1 MQSVDLSPRKP
12 DRLTYGVDER
22 PPTSAIWAVALQQ
35 AVLVLV
41 FMIYPVAAA
50 QAIGLSPEQTA
61 SLVAAT
67 LLAVALA
74 TFLQSRRPPIGSG
87 TLAVQIPT
95 PVMLPAIVQA
105 GTAGGLGLIA
115 GMTILLALGEGVVAR
130 LLKRLRAWFPPEV
143 CGVVVLMLGVSIAAP
158 AVRYFTGATPDSK
171 GLMQPHAA
179 HLAVAV
185 ATLLTVVAAA
195 LFGRG
200 PIRLFA
206 LGFGLVGG
214 VVVSWAVGL
223 IDPVSLQSVHA
234 APWVGWP
241 HIDWPR
247 PTLDLT
253 FVPLFLLMAVI
264 NCVDNLGVLVGI
276 QRMIDA
282 DWKRIDLSSGA
293 GGQLASAT
301 GDLAAGLLGGVP
313 GGVSSAHAG
322 LIFATGAASRCIAPI
337 TAALLCMAVFTPKII
352 ALLAMIPKPVIGAL
366 MVYTAAYMIVAGME
380 LIQSRMLSERRTF
393 TVGLSVVMGLCPLV
407 LPGLFKELPDALAP
421 VFESSLSLA
430 ALSAIVLNLLF
441 RIGVSRQATLPVPH
455 SGLAYDDMHEF
466 MQRQGK
472 LWGARPDVIRRAIE
486 AGTEAL
492 EALQLLNVSMQEV
505 EVSARFDEIRLDLLM
520 RHPGPKLECPVQ
532 RPSLEATIADDFQLA
547 RMAGHIV
554 RRSVDELSQSTDG
567 DRQTLVLH
575 FEH

>member
-1 MQSVDLSPRKP
+1 MQSVASPPRKP

-22 PPTSAIWAVALQQ
+22 PPTSAMWAVALQQ

-67 LLAVALA
+67 LIAVALA
-74 TFLQSRRPPIGSG
+74 TFLQSRRPPLGSG

-158 AVRYFTGATPDSK
+158 ALKYFTGATPDMQ
-171 GLMQPHAA
+171 GLLQPRAA
-179 HLAVAV
+179 HLTVAA
-185 ATLLTVVAAA
+185 ATLLIVVAAA

-206 LGFGLVGG
+206 LGFGLAGG
-214 VVVSWAVGL
+214 VAVSWAVGL
-223 IDPVSLQSVHA
+223 IDSASLQSVQA

-241 HIDWPR
+241 RIDWPR

-253 FVPLFLLMAVI
+253 FVPLFMLMAVI

-301 GDLAAGLLGGVP
+301 GDLTAGLLGGVP

-322 LIFATGAASRCIAPI
+322 LTFATGAASRCIAPL
-337 TAALLCMAVFTPKII
+337 TAGLLCVAVFTPKTI
-352 ALLAMIPKPVIGAL
+352 AMLAMIPKPVIGAL
-366 MVYTAAYMIVAGME
+366 MVYTAAYMMVAGME
-380 LIQSRMLSERRTF
+380 LIQSRMLSERRAF
-393 TVGLSVVMGLCPLV
+393 TVGLSVVLGLCPLV
-407 LPGLFKELPDALAP
+407 LPGIFRGAPDALAP

-441 RIGVSRQATLPVPH
+441 RIGVSKQATLSSSQAGIGYGKV
-455 SGLAYDDMHEF
+455 DEF
-466 MQRQGK
+466 MHRQGK
-472 LWGARPDVIRRAIE
+472 LWGARPDVIRRAVE

-492 EALQLLNVSMQEV
+492 EALELLQVSPRDV
-505 EVSARFDEIRLDLLM
+505 AVSARFDEIRLDLTL
-520 RHPGPKLECPVQ
+520 HYSGPRLECPVQ
-532 RPSLEATIADDFQLA
+532 RPSLEATIADDAQLA

-554 RRSVDELSQSTDG
+554 RRSVDALSQSTNG
-567 DRQTLVLH
+567 DQQKLVLH